1 MLLVQ
6 IVLVI
11 VILLPLARVYT
22 NHSWINHK
30 SAMFKALFLWVFSSL
45 PIILTV
51 LYSSPKDTEAE
62 IFGQLLFDIGRLFTL
77 DEMFVY
83 AASFLSPVI
92 YIAVDLILKI
102 RGEQLEANYTD
113 IKRHLRGMEW
123 IVIGSLLLLFVTAT
137 TFSSSKVEGAEFEGS
152 YLYLA
157 LGGKAV
163 FLYGLSLLMW
173 YTTILQDTVTPT
185 DIGQRRSSESAS
197 FADQFKAR
205 LAAKEQAK

>member
-1 MLLVQ
+1 
-6 IVLVI
+6 
-11 VILLPLARVYT
+11 
-22 NHSWINHK
+22 
-30 SAMFKALFLWVFSSL
+30 MFKALFLWVFSSL

-51 LYSSPKDTEAE
+51 LYSSPGDTEAE
-62 IFGQLLFDIGRLFTL
+62 IFGQLLSDIGRLFTL

>member
-11 VILLPLARVYT
+11 VILLPLARVYA
-22 NHSWINHK
+22 NHSWRNHK

-51 LYSSPKDTEAE
+51 LYSSPGDTEAE
-62 IFGQLLFDIGRLFTL
+62 IFGQLLSDIGRLFTL